1 MIFIKNKKLYNIK
14 KENKIRIDHDIK
26 ELDSLPKGIYTKTK
40 YNENEEA
47 YLIKIMVDKN
57 AISIENTNKIYS
69 TIPDVINFL
78 IIIDYC
84 YPEKPPKVLCQTNFC
99 FPNLMDGRDLSPSI
113 ILKWT
118 KELSLL
124 GIANTIPIFI
134 KKVITADDYQFYGT
148 FYLNTVYDMKNFD
161 NMLVSNFPC
170 KIDNVPKNSENN
182 ISLFQ
187 GDMSDFSLIISDD
200 AFVLFKNFD
209 NDKKEM
215 KFGKIVFWSS
225 IFAIN
230 DMQINRERKAVRIN
244 FVSNDKREERL
255 RLIIEN
261 ILFFKETLIKRM
273 KNLKCEVETQ
283 KLIKGKFIENK
294 IGINDINNMS
304 LEQIEEGIKFFQKKL
319 DNNEINFYV
328 VNTFN
333 FLSSKCIEYY
343 SKVNS
348 KKQMKYVNQ
357 LKQMLQKP
365 KVQEILTQNKNKNK
379 QEGK

>member
-1 MIFIKNKKLYNIK
+1 
-14 KENKIRIDHDIK
+14 
-26 ELDSLPKGIYTKTK
+26 
-40 YNENEEA
+40 
-47 YLIKIMVDKN
+47 
-57 AISIENTNKIYS
+57 
-69 TIPDVINFL
+69 
-78 IIIDYC
+78 
-84 YPEKPPKVLCQTNFC
+84 
-99 FPNLMDGRDLSPSI
+99 MDGRDLAPSI

-124 GIANTIPIFI
+124 GIGNTIPIFI
-134 KKVITADDYQFYGT
+134 KKVLLADDYQFYGT

-170 KIDNVPKNSENN
+170 KIDNIPKNTENI

-200 AFVLFKNFD
+200 AFVLFKNFE
-209 NDKKEM
+209 NEKKEM

-230 DMQINRERKAVRIN
+230 DMQINRERKVVRIN
-244 FVSNDKREERL
+244 FVSNDKREERF
-255 RLIIEN
+255 RLIIEK

-319 DNNEINFYV
+319 ENNEINFYV